1 MEHIHFSENIM
12 ILRKKKKVTQEQLAD
27 FCGVTK
33 ASVSKWETG
42 QSMPDILLLP
52 RIAGYFGV
60 TIDELVGYRAYLTK
74 EQIQKIYEELSV
86 EFAEKNFQDAMK
98 KARMYVKQYYSC
110 YEFLEVIVL
119 LWLNY
124 ETLAG
129 EKLPELLQEAKRLCG
144 HILNNSRDICVC
156 NDAIYLKSVIDLQL
170 GDMSAVINSLEDMN
184 NPNRLS
190 MQSEGILLSAY
201 IQAGMMEK
209 ADDFAQVMMFL
220 HAVVLV
226 DDATQYLA
234 IHRDNLDKCEETL
247 KRVREIA
254 RTYQLEKVNFNCVA
268 VFSYQMAAVYC
279 LYGEIKKA
287 IEQFGKYVELT
298 MDFLQ
303 SQGSH
308 IRKDDYFEVLE
319 KWYGQSMLG
328 GNLPRGKKAV
338 YDSVLLSFEAPEF
351 VLLTTEQEFLEL
363 KKKVEQMRKEW

>member
-1 MEHIHFSENIM
+1 MEQIHFAENITL
-12 ILRKKKKVTQEQLAD
+12 LRKKKKITQEQLAD

-52 RIAGYFGV
+52 RLAGYFGV
-60 TIDELVGYRAYLTK
+60 TIDELIGYHVYLTK

-86 EFAEKNFQDAMK
+86 EFAGNDFHGAME
-98 KARMYVKQYYSC
+98 KARVYVKQYYSC

-129 EKLPELLQEAKRLCG
+129 EKLPELLQEAKGLCE
-144 HILNNSRDICVC
+144 HILNNSRDIGVW
-156 NDAIYLKSVIDLQL
+156 NDVIYLKSVIDLQL
-170 GDMSAVINSLEDMN
+170 GNMSAVIDALEDMN

-190 MQSEGILLSAY
+190 IQSEEILLSAY
-201 IQAGMMEK
+201 VQAGLTEK

-220 HAVVLV
+220 HIVALI

-234 IHRDNLDKCEETL
+234 IHRDNLGKCQETL
-247 KRVREIA
+247 KRIKEITG
-254 RTYQLEKVNFNCVA
+254 TYHFEKVNFNCVA

-279 LYGEIKKA
+279 LHGEIKKA
-287 IEQFGKYVELT
+287 IEQFAKYVELT

-303 SQGSH
+303 SKE
-308 IRKDDYFEVLE
+308 IYIKNDDYFEVLE
-319 KWYGQSMLG
+319 KWYEQSMLG
-328 GNLPRGKKAV
+328 GNLPREKKAV
-338 YDSVLLSFEAPEF
+338 YDSLLLSFDAPAF
-351 VLLTTEQEFLEL
+351 AVLAEEEEFLRL